1 VASALLLGR
10 FRPAGRVEIDHA
22 GHSLS
27 GRRSTR
33 TDYIRF
39 TKRQAMSLPT
49 SRKKV
54 SGITQESFNRLLAEL
69 DPDSERAGEQYE
81 KIRRK
86 LVKMFQWRG
95 CVRPEECADETFNR
109 VAQKICEGTTLWTG
123 DPYSYFHGVALNVL
137 REYWRSP
144 EQRAETLEE
153 MASAPALSADPEELM
168 LRQVGDLEKERLL
181 DCLNGCLQKLPP
193 ESFHLI
199 TRYHQ
204 GEEAPDKVRRKE
216 LARALGI
223 PLNALRIRAYRIR
236 VEIEECV
243 GHCLERRPKR

>member
-1 VASALLLGR
+1 M
-10 FRPAGRVEIDHA
+10 RV
-22 GHSLS
+22 
-27 GRRSTR
+27 
-33 TDYIRF
+33 
-39 TKRQAMSLPT
+39 PT

-54 SGITQESFNRLLAEL
+54 KVITQESFNRLLAEL
-69 DPDSERAGEQYE
+69 HPDTELAGEQYE

-95 CVRPEECADETFNR
+95 CVRAEECADETFNR
-109 VAQKICEGTTLWTG
+109 VAQKICEGARLWV
-123 DPYSYFHGVALNVL
+123 DEPYSYFHGVALNVL

-144 EQRAETLEE
+144 EQKAEPLEE
-153 MASAPALSADPEELM
+153 VAPSQALSAAPEELM
-168 LRQVGDLEKERLL
+168 LRERGYREKERLL
-181 DCLNGCLQKLPP
+181 ECLNRCLQKLPP

-216 LARALGI
+216 LANALGI